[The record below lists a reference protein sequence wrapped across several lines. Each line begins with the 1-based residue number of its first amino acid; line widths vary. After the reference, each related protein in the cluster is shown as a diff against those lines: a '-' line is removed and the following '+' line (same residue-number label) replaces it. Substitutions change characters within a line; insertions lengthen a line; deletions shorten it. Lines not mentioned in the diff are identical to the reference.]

1 MAERTQRPAFT
12 GLDVHRDL
20 TYRYSLL
27 YPTGWHVAELETTE
41 GAGAILAPE
50 AGDTLNS
57 LSVAAR
63 DLGTTVT
70 ADDLAALREGFTEG
84 LAALPEVAI
93 ASQDDWAIGDTLGL
107 DAVFTYH
114 DGAETRQRWVR
125 LVYRGTTEVRLIA
138 QGATPADYQYWL
150 PMFTQAMRSFQF
162 ADWWAEATG
171 EQWLPNLTASRIV
184 DDEADETP

>member
-1 MAERTQRPAFT
+1 MTERTGQPAFT

-27 YPTGWHVAELETTE
+27 YPTGWHVAELAVDE

-50 AGDTLNS
+50 AGETLNS

-70 ADDLAALREGFTEG
+70 ADDLDALREGFTEG
-84 LAALPEVAI
+84 LAKIPAVTVI
-93 ASQDDWAIGDTLGL
+93 SQNDWAIGDSLGL
-107 DAVFTYH
+107 DAIFTYR
-114 DGAETRQRWVR
+114 DGGATRQRWVR
-125 LVYRGTTEVRLIA
+125 LVYRGTIEVRLIA
-138 QGATPADYQYWL
+138 QGATPAEYAYWL
-150 PMFTQAMRSFQF
+150 PMFTQAMRTFQF

-171 EQWLPNLTASRIV
+171 EQWLPNLNTSSRLEP
-184 DDEADETP
+184 DEGA